1 MKIPSHI
8 AIIMDGNGRWARSKG
23 LARHKGHQAG
33 VQALT
38 GVVRKA
44 GELGLSSLT
53 VYAFSTE
60 NWKRPGSEVSF
71 LMNLFQQTLLRQAR
85 DLFENNTKV
94 RVIGRRAQ
102 LSQGVLKAIKQ
113 IEELT
118 AKNEG
123 LELNIAFNYGGRAE
137 ILDMVCKVV
146 EDFAKSRQDINQ
158 LSEEDLKQ
166 YLYNPAI
173 PEIELL
179 IRTGGEQRLSNCLL
193 WQSAYAELY
202 FCEKYWPDFTGEDL
216 VKAINSFQIR
226 NRRFGGLEEAG
237 DQ

>member
-1 MKIPSHI
+1 MQRPSHI

-38 GVVRKA
+38 RVVRQA
-44 GELGLSSLT
+44 GELGVSSLT

-71 LMNLFQQTLLRQAR
+71 LMNLFQQTLLQQAR

-94 RVIGRRAQ
+94 KVIGRRAE
-102 LSQGVLKAIKQ
+102 LSRGVLKAINQ

-137 ILDMVCKVV
+137 ILDMVYRVV
-146 EDFAKSRQDINQ
+146 DDLAKGQQDSKQ
-158 LSEEDLKQ
+158 LTEEDLQQ

-179 IRTGGEQRLSNCLL
+179 IRTGGEQRLSNYLL

-216 VKAINSFQIR
+216 IKAINSFQIR
-226 NRRFGGLEEAG
+226 NRRFGGLEETG

>member
-38 GVVRKA
+38 GVVRQA
-44 GELGLSSLT
+44 GELGVSSLT

-94 RVIGRRAQ
+94 RVIGRRGQ
-102 LSQGVLKAIKQ
+102 LSQGVLKAINQ

-137 ILDMVCKVV
+137 ILDMVCRVA
-146 EDFAKSRQDINQ
+146 DDLAKGRQDSNQ
-158 LSEEDLKQ
+158 LTEEDLKQ

-216 VKAINSFQIR
+216 IKAINSFQIR
-226 NRRFGGLEEAG
+226 SRRFGGLEETG

>member
-44 GELGLSSLT
+44 GELGVSSLT

-71 LMNLFQQTLLRQAR
+71 LMSLFQQTLLRQAR

-102 LSQGVLKAIKQ
+102 LSRGVLKAINQ

-137 ILDMVCKVV
+137 ILDMVRRVV
-146 EDFAKSRQDINQ
+146 DDLAKGRQDINQ
-158 LSEEDLKQ
+158 LTEEDLQQ

-179 IRTGGEQRLSNCLL
+179 IRTGGEQRLSNYLL

-216 VKAINSFQIR
+216 IKAINSFQIR
-226 NRRFGGLEEAG
+226 SRRFGGLEETG

>member
-38 GVVRKA
+38 GVVRQA
-44 GELGLSSLT
+44 GELGVSSLT

-102 LSQGVLKAIKQ
+102 LSQGVLKAINQ

-137 ILDMVCKVV
+137 ILDMVCRVADDLTKG
-146 EDFAKSRQDINQ
+146 RQDSNQ
-158 LSEEDLKQ
+158 LTEEDLQQ

-179 IRTGGEQRLSNCLL
+179 IRTAGEQRLSNYLL

-216 VKAINSFQIR
+216 IKAINSFQIR
-226 NRRFGGLEEAG
+226 SRRFGGLEETG